1 MEFFFESASFSFWGK
16 RQEKKVVKKEMANVL
31 PYVFSNYIIVELN

>member
-1 MEFFFESASFSFWGK
+1 MEFFFKVQVLVFGENAK
-16 RQEKKVVKKEMANVL
+16 KKKVVKKEMANVL